1 MAKGEVK
8 EFRSILK
15 AHAERY
21 PKMEPSDLLKLIYQN
36 EFGPAHLHVDT
47 EESLQ
52 AIREEF
58 EGIEMEEDFEGSLYE
73 DIGNGYVRLNFQA
86 VDLLDYPVE
95 KVNED
100 FVSSAGVR
108 TGVPQRF
115 LRKAD
120 WALAHLHE
128 FPFRFSEAEFDDAFR
143 RYLETCRDGNFRP
156 IRHSR
161 AYRESYAPSY
171 RVILKEKM
179 RDMAEEKEK
188 DIGTAAR
195 VMKRVVWILVF
206 IVILVLL
213 MIAGKAGY
221 KFFVLK

>member
-8 EFRSILK
+8 EFRNILK

-58 EGIEMEEDFEGSLYE
+58 EGIEEEEDFEGSLYE
-73 DIGNGYVRLNFQA
+73 DIGNGFVRLNFQA

-95 KVNED
+95 KINED
-100 FVSSAGVR
+100 FVASAGAK

-115 LRKAD
+115 LQKAD
-120 WALAHLHE
+120 WALAHLRE
-128 FPFRFSEAEFDDAFR
+128 FPFHFTEEEFEEAFR
-143 RYLETCRDGNFRP
+143 RYLDTCSDGRFRP

-161 AYRESYAPSY
+161 IYREAYEPSY
-171 RVILKEKM
+171 RVILRERM
-179 RDMAEEKEK
+179 RDFAAEKEK
-188 DIGTAAR
+188 DIGTPAR
-195 VMKRVVWILVF
+195 VLKRIVWILVF
-206 IVILVLL
+206 VVILVLL
-213 MIAGKAGY
+213 TIAGIAGY
-221 KFFVLK
+221 KFFAL

>member
-8 EFRSILK
+8 EFRNILK

-58 EGIEMEEDFEGSLYE
+58 EGIEEEEDFEGSLYE
-73 DIGNGYVRLNFQA
+73 DIGNGFVRLNFQA
-86 VDLLDYPVE
+86 VDPLDYPVE
-95 KVNED
+95 DINED
-100 FVSSAGVR
+100 FVASCGLK

-115 LRKAD
+115 LQKAD
-120 WALAHLHE
+120 WALAHLRE
-128 FPFRFSEAEFDDAFR
+128 FPFRFTEEEFEEAFR
-143 RYLETCRDGNFRP
+143 RYLNSCSDGNFRP

-161 AYRESYAPSY
+161 AYREAYEPSY
-171 RVILKEKM
+171 RVILKERM
-179 RDMAEEKEK
+179 RDFAEQKEKE
-188 DIGTAAR
+188 IGPAAR
-195 VMKRVVWILVF
+195 VLKRVVWILVF
-206 IVILVLL
+206 VVILVLL
-213 MIAGKAGY
+213 AIAGIAGY